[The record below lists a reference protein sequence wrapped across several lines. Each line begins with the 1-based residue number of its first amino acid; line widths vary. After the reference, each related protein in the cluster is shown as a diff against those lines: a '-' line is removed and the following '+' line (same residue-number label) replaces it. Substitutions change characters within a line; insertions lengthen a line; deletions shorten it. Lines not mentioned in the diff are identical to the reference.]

1 MNSCSEVG
9 VSCGWDEAIRK
20 SRMRGRGEVEVEEGK
35 RPKKRGYLGERD
47 LTVGSVG
54 ENDKRHGR
62 KPASRRPFCRSTRAY
77 IYIYTYRPITAV
89 RGPLPPLTPFFHL
102 ATRKKSE
109 RVKQGVLVAFHLI
122 QGTARGEEGKEERAD
137 Y

>member
-1 MNSCSEVG
+1 MDRLERT
-9 VSCGWDEAIRK
+9 IR
-20 SRMRGRGEVEVEEGK
+20 GTG
-35 RPKKRGYLGERD
+35 
-47 LTVGSVG
+47 GSPRLVV
-54 ENDKRHGR
+54 
-62 KPASRRPFCRSTRAY
+62 PFVVPHAR
-77 IYIYTYRPITAV
+77 IYIYTYRPITTV

-122 QGTARGEEGKEERAD
+122 QGTARGEKGKEERAD